1 MVEVAEKPGEVDI
14 SEDPKSR
21 KDSDPLKVKK

>member
-14 SEDPKSR
+14 SKDPKSR
-21 KDSDPLKVKK
+21 KETDPKRGS